1 MGKPP
6 KRKGENE
13 MKKMKKILA
22 VILSLAMVLG
32 MSITS
37 FAAGT
42 AKTASITLKGAAG
55 ATVYSQQIVEA
66 DQENDVTGWKFCTND
81 AAAAFATSFKTSM
94 KSADDNAAIEELI
107 KLGALETV
115 PNTKAAAGQI
125 NTGDTSTAT
134 IATAY
139 STALTAAA
147 DTIDLNKV
155 NAATANSDSYEV
167 IATATAG
174 LHLIKADK
182 AGFTYNPM
190 MAYVAFD
197 KTKTDGTVLAATV
210 QAKGA
215 DNQIKKAIDV
225 KKDATDNVA
234 PDQNNSVTTGDTIGY
249 TITAQYPFY
258 PTDAQS
264 KTFQI
269 TDTIQNATFN
279 QDSVKVY
286 ANGTLLTSGYKATF
300 NNKTMTVDFT
310 YNSTLAGQTI
320 TVKYDVTVD
329 DISGVNEDGTSKVV
343 KNTAIANANGKYT
356 LSETESASA
365 QFAVKKIDKDSKA
378 ALEGAEFTLYVKA
391 ADGTEKLTVA
401 TTDAQGAVT
410 KTEVT
415 GLKKVIAATSGADG
429 LAHFYGLDVDKEYYV
444 VETNAPAG
452 YSVNS
457 LARKLEY
464 NTDNTRTSTDVV
476 GTEDVVINGSKV
488 KVTTVKTTT
497 TVGNFTNDSF
507 EYEDTK
513 LSSLPSTGG
522 MGTTLFTIAG
532 CAIMVAAA
540 GFFFASRKR
549 VNK

>member
-1 MGKPP
+1 
-6 KRKGENE
+6 

-66 DQENDVTGWKFCTND
+66 DQKNDVTGWKFCTND

-147 DTIDLNKV
+147 DTIDLTKV
-155 NAATANSDSYEV
+155 NASTNISNDYV
-167 IATATAG
+167 VTKTATAG

-258 PTDAQS
+258 PTDADN

-269 TDTIQNATFN
+269 TDTIQNATFK
-279 QDSVKVY
+279 QSSVKVY
-286 ANGTLLTSGYKATF
+286 ANGTLLTSGYTATF

-310 YNSTLAGQTI
+310 YDSTLAGQTI

-329 DISGVNEDGTSKVV
+329 DISGVNAGETSKVV

-391 ADGTEKLTVA
+391 ADGTETLTVA

-410 KTEVT
+410 KTDVS
-415 GLKKVIAATSGADG
+415 GLKKVIAATSGTDG

-444 VETNAPAG
+444 VETKAPAG

-457 LARKLEY
+457 LAHKLVY
-464 NTDNTRTSTDVV
+464 DTANTHTTTDIV
-476 GTEDVVINGSKV
+476 GKENKEINGSTV
-488 KVTTVKTTT
+488 EVTTLKTTT

-507 EYEDTK
+507 KYEDTK

-532 CAIMVAAA
+532 CAIMVAVA

>member
-1 MGKPP
+1 
-6 KRKGENE
+6 

-37 FAAGT
+37 FGAET
-42 AKTASITLKGAAG
+42 AKTASITLKGAKG

-66 DQENDVTGWKFCTND
+66 DQTNDVTGWKFCTNE
-81 AAAAFATSFKTSM
+81 AAKAFAKSFKTSM
-94 KSADDNAAIEELI
+94 NSADDNAAIEELI

-115 PNTKAAAGQI
+115 PNTKAAAGDI
-125 NTGDTSTAT
+125 NTGDDNTAA
-134 IATAY
+134 IANAY

-147 DTIDLNKV
+147 DTIDLTKV

-190 MAYVAFD
+190 MAYVAFNKD
-197 KTKTDGTVLAATV
+197 KTDGTVLPATV

-258 PTDAQS
+258 PTDADN

-269 TDTIQNATFN
+269 TDTIQNATFK
-279 QDSVKVY
+279 QSSVKVY
-286 ANGTLLTSGYKATF
+286 ANGTPLANGYTAAF

-310 YNSTLAGQTI
+310 YDSTLAGQTI

-329 DISGVNEDGTSKVV
+329 DISGKNADGTSKVV

-365 QFAVKKIDKDSKA
+365 QFAVKKIDKDSKD

>member
-1 MGKPP
+1 
-6 KRKGENE
+6 

-37 FAAGT
+37 FAAET

-66 DQENDVTGWKFCTND
+66 DQKNDVTGWKFCTND
-81 AAAAFATSFKTSM
+81 AAVAFATSFKTSM

-125 NTGDTSTAT
+125 NTGDASTAT
-134 IATAY
+134 IANAY
-139 STALTAAA
+139 SKALTAAA
-147 DTIDLNKV
+147 DTIDLATVKGAIKNIAASQVV
-155 NAATANSDSYEV
+155 NDK
-167 IATATAG
+167 ATAG
-174 LHLIKADK
+174 LHLVKADK

-197 KTKTDGTVLAATV
+197 KTNTDGTVLAATV

-249 TITAQYPFY
+249 TITAQYPYY
-258 PTDAQS
+258 PADAQN
-264 KTFQI
+264 KTFKI
-269 TDTIQNATFN
+269 TDTIQNATFKPN
-279 QDSVKVY
+279 SVKVY
-286 ANGTLLTSGYKATF
+286 ANGTPLTSGYNATF
-300 NNKTMTVDFT
+300 NDKTMTVEFT
-310 YNSTLAGQTI
+310 YDSTLASQTI

-329 DISGVNEDGTSKVV
+329 DISGKNADGTSKVV

-378 ALEGAEFTLYVKA
+378 ALQGAEFTLYVKDA
-391 ADGTEKLTVA
+391 NGNEKLTVA
-401 TTDAQGAVT
+401 TTDAQGTVT

-415 GLKKVIAATSGADG
+415 GLKKVIAAKSGADG

-464 NTDNTRTSTDVV
+464 NTANTHTTTDIV
-476 GTEDVVINGSKV
+476 GKENKEINGSTV
-488 KVTTVKTTT
+488 EVTTLKTTT
-497 TVGNFTNDSF
+497 TVGNFMNDSF

>member
-1 MGKPP
+1 
-6 KRKGENE
+6 

-42 AKTASITLKGAAG
+42 GKTTTITLNGANG

-66 DQENDVTGWKFCTND
+66 DQTNNVTGWKFCTND
-81 AAAAFATSFKTSM
+81 AAVAFATSFKASM
-94 KSADDNAAIEELI
+94 KSANDNAAIEELI

-125 NTGDTSTAT
+125 NTGDENTAT
-134 IATAY
+134 IANAY

-147 DTIDLNKV
+147 GTIDLTTV
-155 NAATANSDSYEV
+155 NAATATSDSYEV
-167 IATATAG
+167 TKTATAG

-197 KTKTDGTVLAATV
+197 KAKTDGTVLPATV
-210 QAKGA
+210 RAKGA

-258 PTDAQS
+258 PTDADN

-269 TDTIQNATFN
+269 TDTIQNATFK
-279 QDSVKVY
+279 QSSVKVY
-286 ANGTLLTSGYKATF
+286 ANGTLLTSGYTATF

-365 QFAVKKIDKDSKA
+365 QFAVKKIDKDSKVT
-378 ALEGAEFTLYVKA
+378 LEGAEFTLYVKA
-391 ADGTEKLTVA
+391 GDGNDTLTVA

-410 KTEVT
+410 KTDVT
-415 GLKKVIAATSGADG
+415 GLKRVITATSGRDG

-444 VETNAPAG
+444 VETKAPAG

-457 LARKLEY
+457 LARKLNY

-488 KVTTVKTTT
+488 NVTTVKTTT

>member
-1 MGKPP
+1 
-6 KRKGENE
+6 

-42 AKTASITLKGAAG
+42 AKTASITLKGAKG

-66 DQENDVTGWKFCTND
+66 DQTNDVTGWKFCTNE
-81 AAAAFATSFKTSM
+81 AAKAFAKSFKTSM
-94 KSADDNAAIEELI
+94 NSADDNAAIEELI

-115 PNTKAAAGQI
+115 PNTKAAAGDI
-125 NTGDTSTAT
+125 NTGDDNTAA
-134 IATAY
+134 IANAY

-147 DTIDLNKV
+147 DTIDLTKV

-365 QFAVKKIDKDSKA
+365 QFAVKKIDKDSKD

-457 LARKLEY
+457 LACKLEY

>member
-1 MGKPP
+1 
-6 KRKGENE
+6 

-66 DQENDVTGWKFCTND
+66 DQKNDVTGWKFCTND

-115 PNTKAAAGQI
+115 PNTKAAAGDI
-125 NTGDTSTAT
+125 NTGDDNTAA
-134 IATAY
+134 IANAY

-147 DTIDLNKV
+147 DTIDLTKV

-258 PTDAQS
+258 PADAQN
-264 KTFQI
+264 KTFKI
-269 TDTIQNATFN
+269 TDTIQNATFE
-279 QDSVKVY
+279 QSSVKVY

-300 NNKTMTVDFT
+300 NDKTMTVDFT
-310 YNSTLAGQTI
+310 YDSTLAGQTI

-329 DISGVNEDGTSKVV
+329 DISGVNTDGTSKVV

-365 QFAVKKIDKDSKA
+365 QFAVKKIDKDSKD

>member
-1 MGKPP
+1 
-6 KRKGENE
+6 

-42 AKTASITLKGAAG
+42 AKTASITLKGAKG

-66 DQENDVTGWKFCTND
+66 DQTNDVTGWKFCTNE
-81 AAAAFATSFKTSM
+81 AAKAFAKSFKTSM
-94 KSADDNAAIEELI
+94 NSADDNAAIEELI

-115 PNTKAAAGQI
+115 PNTKAAAGDI
-125 NTGDTSTAT
+125 NTGDDNTAA
-134 IATAY
+134 IANAY

-147 DTIDLNKV
+147 DTIDLTKV

-365 QFAVKKIDKDSKA
+365 QFAVKKIDKDSKD

-488 KVTTVKTTT
+488 MVTTVKTTT

>member
-1 MGKPP
+1 
-6 KRKGENE
+6 

-42 AKTASITLKGAAG
+42 GKTTTITLNGANG

-66 DQENDVTGWKFCTND
+66 DQTNNVTGWKFCTND
-81 AAAAFATSFKTSM
+81 AAVAFATSFKASM
-94 KSADDNAAIEELI
+94 KSANDNAAIEELI

-125 NTGDTSTAT
+125 NTGDENTAT
-134 IATAY
+134 IANAY

-147 DTIDLNKV
+147 GTIDLTTV
-155 NAATANSDSYEV
+155 NAATATSDSYEV
-167 IATATAG
+167 TKTATAG

-197 KTKTDGTVLAATV
+197 KAKTDGTVLPATV
-210 QAKGA
+210 RAKGA

-258 PTDAQS
+258 PTDADN

-269 TDTIQNATFN
+269 TDTIQNATFK
-279 QDSVKVY
+279 QSSVKVY
-286 ANGTLLTSGYKATF
+286 ANGTLLTSGYTATF

-391 ADGTEKLTVA
+391 ADGNDTLTVA

-410 KTEVT
+410 KTDVT
-415 GLKKVIAATSGADG
+415 GLKRVITATSGRDG
-429 LAHFYGLDVDKEYYV
+429 LAYFYGLDVDKEYYV
-444 VETNAPAG
+444 VETKAPAG

-457 LARKLEY
+457 LARKLNY

-488 KVTTVKTTT
+488 NVTTVKTTT

>member
-1 MGKPP
+1 
-6 KRKGENE
+6 

>member
-1 MGKPP
+1 
-6 KRKGENE
+6 

-37 FAAGT
+37 FGAET
-42 AKTASITLKGAAG
+42 AKTASITLKGAKG

-66 DQENDVTGWKFCTND
+66 DQTNDVTGWKFCTNE
-81 AAAAFATSFKTSM
+81 AAKAFAKSFKTSM
-94 KSADDNAAIEELI
+94 NSADDNAAIEELI

-115 PNTKAAAGQI
+115 PNTKAAAGDI
-125 NTGDTSTAT
+125 NTGDDNTAA
-134 IATAY
+134 IANAY

-147 DTIDLNKV
+147 DTIDLTKV

-190 MAYVAFD
+190 MAYVAFNKD
-197 KTKTDGTVLAATV
+197 KTDGTVLPATV

-258 PTDAQS
+258 PTDADN

-269 TDTIQNATFN
+269 TDTIQNATFK
-279 QDSVKVY
+279 QSSVKVY
-286 ANGTLLTSGYKATF
+286 ANGTPLANGYTAAF

-310 YNSTLAGQTI
+310 YDSTLAGQTI

-329 DISGVNEDGTSKVV
+329 DISGKNADGTSKVV

-365 QFAVKKIDKDSKA
+365 QFAVKKIDKDSKD

-507 EYEDTK
+507 KYEDTK

>member
-1 MGKPP
+1 
-6 KRKGENE
+6 

-37 FAAGT
+37 FAAET
-42 AKTASITLKGAAG
+42 AKKASITLNGANG

-66 DQENDVTGWKFCTND
+66 DQTNDVTGWKFCTND
-81 AAAAFATSFKTSM
+81 AAIAFATSFKASM
-94 KSADDNAAIEELI
+94 NSANDNAAIEELI

-115 PNTKAAAGQI
+115 PNTKAAAGVI
-125 NTGDTSTAT
+125 NTGDANTAT
-134 IATAY
+134 IANAY

-147 DTIDLNKV
+147 DTIDLTKV
-155 NAATANSDSYEV
+155 TAKATSDSYV
-167 IATATAG
+167 VTTKATAG

-258 PTDAQS
+258 PTDAQN

-279 QDSVKVY
+279 QNSVKVY

-365 QFAVKKIDKDSKA
+365 QFAVKKIDKDTKA
-378 ALEGAEFTLYVKA
+378 TLEGAEFTLYVKA
-391 ADGTEKLTVA
+391 AGGTETLTVA
-401 TTDAQGAVT
+401 TTDEQGTVT

-444 VETNAPAG
+444 VETKAPAG

-457 LARKLEY
+457 LARKLNY

-488 KVTTVKTTT
+488 NVTTVKTTT

>member
-1 MGKPP
+1 
-6 KRKGENE
+6 

-42 AKTASITLKGAAG
+42 AKTASITLKGAKG

-66 DQENDVTGWKFCTND
+66 DQTNDVTGWKFCTNE
-81 AAAAFATSFKTSM
+81 AAKAFATSFKTSM

-115 PNTKAAAGQI
+115 PNTKAAAGDI
-125 NTGDTSTAT
+125 NTGDDNTAA
-134 IATAY
+134 IANAY

-147 DTIDLNKV
+147 DTIDLTKV

-258 PTDAQS
+258 PADAQN
-264 KTFQI
+264 KTFKI
-269 TDTIQNATFN
+269 TDTIQNATFE
-279 QDSVKVY
+279 QSSVKVY

-300 NNKTMTVDFT
+300 NDKTMTVDFT
-310 YNSTLAGQTI
+310 YDSTLAGQTI

-329 DISGVNEDGTSKVV
+329 DISGVNTDGTSKVV

-365 QFAVKKIDKDSKA
+365 QFAVKKIDKDSKD

>member
-1 MGKPP
+1 
-6 KRKGENE
+6 

-37 FAAGT
+37 FGAET
-42 AKTASITLKGAAG
+42 AKTASITLKGAKG

-66 DQENDVTGWKFCTND
+66 DQTNDVTGWKFCTNE
-81 AAAAFATSFKTSM
+81 AAKAFAKSFKTSM
-94 KSADDNAAIEELI
+94 NSADDNAAIEELI

-115 PNTKAAAGQI
+115 PNTKAAAGDI
-125 NTGDTSTAT
+125 NTGDDNTAA
-134 IATAY
+134 IANAY

-147 DTIDLNKV
+147 DTIDLTKV

-190 MAYVAFD
+190 MAYVAFNKD
-197 KTKTDGTVLAATV
+197 KTDGTVLPATV

-258 PTDAQS
+258 PTDADN

-269 TDTIQNATFN
+269 TDTIQNATFK
-279 QDSVKVY
+279 QSSVKVY
-286 ANGTLLTSGYKATF
+286 ANGTPLANGYTAAF

-310 YNSTLAGQTI
+310 YDSTLAGQTI

-329 DISGVNEDGTSKVV
+329 DISGKNADGTSKVV

-365 QFAVKKIDKDSKA
+365 QFAVKKIDKDSKD

-540 GFFFASRKR
+540 FFFFTSRKKA
-549 VNK
+549 NK

>member
-1 MGKPP
+1 
-6 KRKGENE
+6 

-42 AKTASITLKGAAG
+42 AKTASITLKGAKG

-66 DQENDVTGWKFCTND
+66 DQTNDVTGWKFCTNE
-81 AAAAFATSFKTSM
+81 AAKAFAKSFKTSM
-94 KSADDNAAIEELI
+94 NSADDNAAIEELI

-115 PNTKAAAGQI
+115 PNTKAAAGDI
-125 NTGDTSTAT
+125 NTGDDNTAA
-134 IATAY
+134 IANAY

-147 DTIDLNKV
+147 DTIDLTKV

-300 NNKTMTVDFT
+300 NNKTMTVGFT

-365 QFAVKKIDKDSKA
+365 QFAVKKIDKDSKD

>member
-1 MGKPP
+1 
-6 KRKGENE
+6 

-42 AKTASITLKGAAG
+42 GKTTTITLNGANG

-66 DQENDVTGWKFCTND
+66 DQTNNVTGWKFCTND
-81 AAAAFATSFKTSM
+81 AAVAFATSFKASM
-94 KSADDNAAIEELI
+94 KSANDNAAIEELI

-125 NTGDTSTAT
+125 NTGDENTAT
-134 IATAY
+134 IANAY

-147 DTIDLNKV
+147 GTIDLTTV
-155 NAATANSDSYEV
+155 NAATATSDSYEV
-167 IATATAG
+167 TKTATAG

-197 KTKTDGTVLAATV
+197 KAKTDGTVLPATV
-210 QAKGA
+210 RAKGA

-258 PTDAQS
+258 PTDADN

-269 TDTIQNATFN
+269 TDTIQNATFK
-279 QDSVKVY
+279 QSSVKVY
-286 ANGTLLTSGYKATF
+286 ANGTLLTSGYTATF

-391 ADGTEKLTVA
+391 ADGNDTLTVA

-410 KTEVT
+410 KTDVT
-415 GLKKVIAATSGADG
+415 GLKRVITATSGRDG

-444 VETNAPAG
+444 VETKAPAG

-457 LARKLEY
+457 LARKLNY
-464 NTDNTRTSTDVV
+464 NTDKTRTSTDVV

-488 KVTTVKTTT
+488 NVTTVKTTT

>member
-1 MGKPP
+1 
-6 KRKGENE
+6 

-42 AKTASITLKGAAG
+42 AKTASITLKGAKG

-66 DQENDVTGWKFCTND
+66 DQTNDVTGWKFCTNE
-81 AAAAFATSFKTSM
+81 AAKAFAKSFKTSM
-94 KSADDNAAIEELI
+94 NSADDNAAIEELI

-115 PNTKAAAGQI
+115 PNTKAAAGDI
-125 NTGDTSTAT
+125 NTGDDNTAA
-134 IATAY
+134 IANAY

-147 DTIDLNKV
+147 DTIDLTKV

-365 QFAVKKIDKDSKA
+365 QFAVKKIDKDSKD

-549 VNK
+549 GNK

>member
-1 MGKPP
+1 
-6 KRKGENE
+6 

-42 AKTASITLKGAAG
+42 AKTASITLKGAKG

-66 DQENDVTGWKFCTND
+66 DQTNDVTGWKFCTNE
-81 AAAAFATSFKTSM
+81 AAKAFAKSFKTSM
-94 KSADDNAAIEELI
+94 NSADDNAAIEELI

-115 PNTKAAAGQI
+115 PNTKAAAGDI
-125 NTGDTSTAT
+125 NTGDDNTAA
-134 IATAY
+134 IANAY

-147 DTIDLNKV
+147 DTIDLTKV

-365 QFAVKKIDKDSKA
+365 QFAVKKIDKDSKD

>member
-1 MGKPP
+1 
-6 KRKGENE
+6 

-37 FAAGT
+37 FGAGT
-42 AKTASITLKGAAG
+42 AKTASITLKGAKG

-66 DQENDVTGWKFCTND
+66 DQTNDVTGWKFCTNE
-81 AAAAFATSFKTSM
+81 AAKAFAKSFKTSM
-94 KSADDNAAIEELI
+94 NSADDNAAIEELI

-115 PNTKAAAGQI
+115 PNTKAAAGDI
-125 NTGDTSTAT
+125 NTGDDNTAA
-134 IATAY
+134 IANAY

-147 DTIDLNKV
+147 DTIDLTKV

-258 PTDAQS
+258 PADAQN
-264 KTFQI
+264 KTFKI
-269 TDTIQNATFN
+269 TDTIQNATFE
-279 QDSVKVY
+279 QSSVKVY
-286 ANGTLLTSGYKATF
+286 ANGTLLTNGYKATF
-300 NNKTMTVDFT
+300 NDKTMTVDFT
-310 YNSTLAGQTI
+310 YDSTLAGQTI

-329 DISGVNEDGTSKVV
+329 DISGVNTDGTSKVV

-365 QFAVKKIDKDSKA
+365 QFAVKKIDKDSKD

>member
-1 MGKPP
+1 
-6 KRKGENE
+6 

-42 AKTASITLKGAAG
+42 GKTTTITLNGANG

-66 DQENDVTGWKFCTND
+66 DQINNVTGWKFCTND
-81 AAAAFATSFKTSM
+81 AAVAFATSFKASM
-94 KSADDNAAIEELI
+94 KSANDNAAIEELI

-125 NTGDTSTAT
+125 NTGDENTAT
-134 IATAY
+134 IANAY

-147 DTIDLNKV
+147 GTIDLTTV
-155 NAATANSDSYEV
+155 NAATATSDSYEV
-167 IATATAG
+167 TKTATAG

-197 KTKTDGTVLAATV
+197 KAKTDGTVLPATV
-210 QAKGA
+210 RAKGA

-258 PTDAQS
+258 PTDADN

-269 TDTIQNATFN
+269 TDTIQNATFK
-279 QDSVKVY
+279 QSSVKVY
-286 ANGTLLTSGYKATF
+286 ANGTLLTSGYTATF

-391 ADGTEKLTVA
+391 ADGNDTLTVA

-410 KTEVT
+410 KTDVS
-415 GLKKVIAATSGADG
+415 GLKKVIAATSGTDG

-444 VETNAPAG
+444 VETKAPAG

-457 LARKLEY
+457 LAHKLVY
-464 NTDNTRTSTDVV
+464 DTANTHTTTDIV
-476 GTEDVVINGSKV
+476 GKENKEINGSTV
-488 KVTTVKTTT
+488 EVTTLKTTT

>member
-1 MGKPP
+1 
-6 KRKGENE
+6 

-37 FAAGT
+37 FGAGT
-42 AKTASITLKGAAG
+42 AKTASITLKGAKG

-66 DQENDVTGWKFCTND
+66 DQTNDVTGWKFCTNE
-81 AAAAFATSFKTSM
+81 AAKAFAKSFKTSM
-94 KSADDNAAIEELI
+94 NSADDNAAIEELI

-115 PNTKAAAGQI
+115 PNTKAAAGDI
-125 NTGDTSTAT
+125 NTGDDNTAA
-134 IATAY
+134 IANAY

-147 DTIDLNKV
+147 DTIDLTKV

-258 PTDAQS
+258 PADAQD
-264 KTFQI
+264 KTFKI
-269 TDTIQNATFN
+269 TDTIQNATFE
-279 QDSVKVY
+279 QSSVKVY

-300 NNKTMTVDFT
+300 NDKTMTVDFT
-310 YNSTLAGQTI
+310 YDSTLAGQTI

-329 DISGVNEDGTSKVV
+329 DISGVNTDGTSKVV

-391 ADGTEKLTVA
+391 ADGNEKLTVA
-401 TTDAQGAVT
+401 KTDAQGAVT

-415 GLKKVIAATSGADG
+415 GLKKVITATSGKDG

-444 VETNAPAG
+444 VETKAPAG

-476 GTEDVVINGSKV
+476 GTEEVVINGSKV
-488 KVTTVKTTT
+488 NVTTVKTTT

>member
-1 MGKPP
+1 
-6 KRKGENE
+6 
-13 MKKMKKILA
+13 MKKMKKFLA

-66 DQENDVTGWKFCTND
+66 DQKNDVTGWKFCTND

-147 DTIDLNKV
+147 DTIDLTKV
-155 NAATANSDSYEV
+155 NAATNISNDYVV
-167 IATATAG
+167 IKKATAG

-258 PTDAQS
+258 PTDADN

-269 TDTIQNATFN
+269 TDTIQNATFK
-279 QDSVKVY
+279 QSSVKVY
-286 ANGTLLTSGYKATF
+286 ANGTLLTSGYTATF

-310 YNSTLAGQTI
+310 YDSTLAGQTI

-329 DISGVNEDGTSKVV
+329 DISGVNAGGTSKVV

-391 ADGTEKLTVA
+391 ADGTETLTVA

-410 KTEVT
+410 KTDVS
-415 GLKKVIAATSGADG
+415 GLKKVIAATSGTDG

-444 VETNAPAG
+444 VETKAPAG

-457 LARKLEY
+457 LAHKLVY
-464 NTDNTRTSTDVV
+464 DTANTHTTTDIV
-476 GTEDVVINGSKV
+476 GKENKEINGSTV
-488 KVTTVKTTT
+488 EVTTLKTTT

>member
-1 MGKPP
+1 
-6 KRKGENE
+6 

-37 FAAGT
+37 FGAET
-42 AKTASITLKGAAG
+42 AKTASITLKGAKG

-66 DQENDVTGWKFCTND
+66 DQTNDVTGWKFCTNE
-81 AAAAFATSFKTSM
+81 AAKAFAKSFKTSM
-94 KSADDNAAIEELI
+94 NSADDNAAIEELI

-115 PNTKAAAGQI
+115 PNTKAAAGDI
-125 NTGDTSTAT
+125 NTGDDNTAA
-134 IATAY
+134 IANAY

-147 DTIDLNKV
+147 DTIDLTKV

-190 MAYVAFD
+190 MAYVAFNKD
-197 KTKTDGTVLAATV
+197 KTDGTVLPATV

-258 PTDAQS
+258 PTDADN

-269 TDTIQNATFN
+269 TDTIQNATFK
-279 QDSVKVY
+279 QSSVKVY
-286 ANGTLLTSGYKATF
+286 ANGTPLANGYTAAF

-310 YNSTLAGQTI
+310 YDSTLAGQTI

-329 DISGVNEDGTSKVV
+329 DISGKNADGTSKVV

-365 QFAVKKIDKDSKA
+365 QFAVKKIDKDSKD

-476 GTEDVVINGSKV
+476 GTENVVINGSKV